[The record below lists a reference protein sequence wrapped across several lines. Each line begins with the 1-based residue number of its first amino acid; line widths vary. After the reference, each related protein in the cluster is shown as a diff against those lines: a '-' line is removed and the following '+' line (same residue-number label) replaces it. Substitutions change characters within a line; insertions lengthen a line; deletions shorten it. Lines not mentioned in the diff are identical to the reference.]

1 MKYWEILLTK
11 WRNEERDGFT
21 IPFII
26 GSQKVINKTEKQT
39 ISELIIDIVNNSNQ
53 EIYIGYCINIIDLIL
68 GIRDLSKKRKRGYFP
83 KYNKKQQSKL
93 FVTNFVKDLGP
104 DIETIIEELTN
115 RYSNRILNK
124 EFSINDRICGDYSI
138 SEKEFILIS
147 LKENY
152 S

>member
-1 MKYWEILLTK
+1 M
-11 WRNEERDGFT
+11 
-21 IPFII
+21 
-26 GSQKVINKTEKQT
+26 
-39 ISELIIDIVNNSNQ
+39 
-53 EIYIGYCINIIDLIL
+53 
-68 GIRDLSKKRKRGYFP
+68 
-83 KYNKKQQSKL
+83 
-93 FVTNFVKDLGP
+93 KDLGP